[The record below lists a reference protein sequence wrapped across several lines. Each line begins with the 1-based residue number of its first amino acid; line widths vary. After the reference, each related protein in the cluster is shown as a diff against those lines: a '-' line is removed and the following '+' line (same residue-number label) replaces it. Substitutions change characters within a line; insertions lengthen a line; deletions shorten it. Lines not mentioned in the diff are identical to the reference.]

1 MFRAFRFWEDEV
13 LISAQRLLSATDVV
27 KVCGISRTT
36 LSKMRLR
43 GDGPPSTKVGS
54 VAITPLDTFL
64 DWISQEL
71 SRATR
76 PRWLRK
82 LAKG

>member
-1 MFRAFRFWEDEV
+1 
-13 LISAQRLLSATDVV
+13 LTSARRLLSATDVM
-27 KVCGISRTT
+27 KVCGISRQA
-36 LSKMRLR
+36 LGKMRLK
-43 GDGPPSTKVGS
+43 GDGPPSAKVGS

-64 DWISQEL
+64 DWISREL

-82 LAKG
+82 LAKE